1 MVSVS
6 LFPLLAGLGDA
17 DQGEAARHFREGN
30 GLYDQGHFAGAAAD
44 FDRSLREDPQFLEA
58 YYNRA
63 LAEEMLDRQKAIE
76 DWKRFVEQAAGHED
90 LKWDRARAEARI
102 QILETLPAPP
112 AGLLPTHYVEAAG
125 DYYAR
130 VATGS
135 EGAQWRSFPLQVFLG
150 SAPQLKWQQGA
161 REAFDLW
168 SAMLAMQI
176 VAMPDRADI
185 RLGWQESVDQAGRAG
200 EEMDWV
206 RTVSAGKQMNS
217 RRVAIITVDLSR
229 NWSKDEMRAIM
240 LHEFGHALG
249 IKGHSDSKKDIMYF
263 ELQERYRQ
271 IPVPALPT
279 PIFWKS
285 LAKQPSQRDVNTLV
299 RLYNSAGFISRFN

>member
-1 MVSVS
+1 MVFVSV
-6 LFPLLAGLGDA
+6 FPLLAGLRDA
-17 DQGEAARHFREGN
+17 DQGEATRYFREGN
-30 GLYDQGHFAGAAAD
+30 GLYDQGHFAEAAAD
-44 FDRSLREDPQFLEA
+44 YDRCLREDAQFLEA

-63 LAEEMLDRQKAIE
+63 LAREMLDRQKAIE

-102 QILETLPAPP
+102 QILEALSSPP
-112 AGLLPTHYVEAAG
+112 AGLLPTHYLEAAG
-125 DYYAR
+125 DYYGR
-130 VATGS
+130 VATRS

-161 REAFDLW
+161 REAFDIW
-168 SAMLAMQI
+168 SAILAMQV

-185 RLGWQESVDQAGRAG
+185 RLGWQESVDEAGRAG

-206 RTVSAGKQMNS
+206 RIVTAGNQMKS

-271 IPVPALPT
+271 IPVPVLPT
-279 PIFWKS
+279 PIYWKS
-285 LAKQPSQRDVNTLV
+285 LAKQPSQRDVNTLI